1 MSFPQWVYRLFF
13 DDLTP
18 SQLSTQGT
26 FIAYNPLNYAL
37 WYRNQNTAVNII
49 NWEQKKETSV
59 IFPLICLHQHVRE
72 GESAWVRLC
81 WSVHV
86 WVRLCRSGREGVPT
100 SVGACA
106 KIDRKMTKTE
116 KMISVL
122 GVKLVKHGVSLNGQ
136 ISRNLCSVITI
147 RIGSSSQKYE
157 SLSFNLHSSYH

>member
-1 MSFPQWVYRLFF
+1 M
-13 DDLTP
+13 
-18 SQLSTQGT
+18 
-26 FIAYNPLNYAL
+26 
-37 WYRNQNTAVNII
+37 
-49 NWEQKKETSV
+49 
-59 IFPLICLHQHVRE
+59 
-72 GESAWVRLC
+72 
-81 WSVHV
+81 
-86 WVRLCRSGREGVPT
+86 PT